1 MSSGGDAQITVGADA
16 SAVERAAAVAKLAW
30 KDVGQ
35 SITSSIGAA
44 AAAVA
49 NDLTRVATAQGQVNF
64 SSQHQ
69 QVREFEA
76 ATARMATATGRDLES
91 VRAQAEAT
99 GIAIGKRPAEVNQWS
114 SEVGRLTYNFQGAE
128 KSIRGFAELAALTG
142 RSVDDYRGLAVELGS
157 VGHVAGDSSHALGV
171 MQAQAEM
178 LGTVGG
184 PAAFMDQIQGL
195 QDTISHFAVKSEAD
209 FLRITAAAAALG
221 KGLNPIA
228 AQRVQQRAL
237 GFISQNV
244 VAHERYLG
252 HRITNDQGQVE
263 NPMQALLELR
273 DKVEKQYGPHRSRTM
288 LASMFGGDFETAAA
302 VMGVKRSDVAA
313 ASGAAPSQAAHEA
326 FGKYMGT
333 DAAARDVAGA
343 ELAKSSRDLL
353 GSSTKLGRAADA
365 LQQFAAHNPISSTF
379 LSTAMGGALSAFMGS
394 FGGSIAKMMGGKG
407 EGGAVGGAIGLLTK
421 GAGAGGM
428 RGALSWLGGGAMAA
442 GAGYAAGTWADET
455 FGLSDRISGTGDH
468 SRIASADAR
477 KDAARDA
484 ALGGRLDAVRR
495 ANAALHGSGLTGAEY
510 HEAQEA
516 TQKVIQG
523 KDALSALQFSHGGG
537 GAMAALV
544 AALHAQNKGM
554 DDAAAQKIAA
564 AMVAALKGD
573 GALKVE
579 VTNASDTPITA
590 ATKHSH
596 STAAGHQHG

>member
-1 MSSGGDAQITVGADA
+1 MGSGGDAQITVGADA

-142 RSVDDYRGLAVELGS
+142 RSVDDYRGLAAELGS

-365 LQQFAAHNPISSTF
+365 LQQFSAHNPVTGTVVS
-379 LSTAMGGALSAFMGS
+379 GAIAGTLGAFMTS
-394 FGGSIAKMMGGKG
+394 FGGSLAKAMGGKG
-407 EGGAVGGAIGLLTK
+407 EGGAVAGVASLLMKGEGAAGMRGVLGKLGVAGLV
-421 GAGAGGM
+421 AGAGVYGINKFDEAEQE
-428 RGALSWLGGGAMAA
+428 REHLHERERDSAA
-442 GAGYAAGTWADET
+442 NS
-455 FGLSDRISGTGDH
+455 GLQNKLI
-468 SRIASADAR
+468 
-477 KDAARDA
+477 
-484 ALGGRLDAVRR
+484 AVRR
-495 ANAALHGSGLTGAEY
+495 ANAALHGSGLTGADY

-544 AALHAQNKGM
+544 ATLHAQNKGM
-554 DDAAAQKIAA
+554 DDSTAQKLAAAI
-564 AMVAALKGD
+564 VGALKGD

-596 STAAGHQHG
+596 SSAAGHQHG

>member
-1 MSSGGDAQITVGADA
+1 MGSGKGDAQITVGADA

-35 SITSSIGAA
+35 SITSSIGGA
-44 AAAVA
+44 AAAVT
-49 NDLTRVATAQGQVNF
+49 NDLARVATAQGQVNF

-76 ATARMATATGRDLES
+76 ASARMAVSTGRDLES

-99 GIAIGKRPAEVNQWS
+99 GLAIGKRPAEVIQWS

-128 KSIRGFAELAALTG
+128 KSIRGFSELAALTG

-184 PAAFMDQIQGL
+184 PAAFADQIAGL

-228 AQRVQQRAL
+228 AQRVQQKAL

-263 NPMQALLELR
+263 NPMQSLLELR
-273 DKVEKQYGPHRSRTM
+273 DKVQKQYGSRSRTM

-313 ASGAAPSQAAHEA
+313 AGGAAPSQAAHDA
-326 FGKYMGT
+326 LGKYLGT
-333 DAAARDVAGA
+333 DAGKRDEAGA
-343 ELAKSSRDLL
+343 ELAKSSRDLM

-365 LQQFAAHNPISSTF
+365 MQQFAAHNPIGSTVVSGAIAGTLSTF
-379 LSTAMGGALSAFMGS
+379 MAS
-394 FGGSIAKMMGGKG
+394 FGGSIAKAMGGKG
-407 EGGAVGGAIGLLTK
+407 EGGAVAGAANLLLKGGGAAGMRGLLGK
-421 GAGAGGM
+421 LGVAGMVAGAGVYGIEKFDEAEQERERLQEHSRDVAANSASQLRSIAIRHTNDALHHLGGLSDAE
-428 RGALSWLGGGAMAA
+428 RGAAINATSKVVAGKDAMAA
-442 GAGYAAGTWADET
+442 
-455 FGLSDRISGTGDH
+455 I
-468 SRIASADAR
+468 
-477 KDAARDA
+477 
-484 ALGGRLDAVRR
+484 
-495 ANAALHGSGLTGAEY
+495 
-510 HEAQEA
+510 
-516 TQKVIQG
+516 
-523 KDALSALQFSHGGG
+523 QFSHGGG
-537 GAMAALV
+537 DAMQALI

-554 DDAAAQKIAA
+554 DDSAAAKIAA
-564 AMVAALKGD
+564 AIVAGLKQSTIQ
-573 GALKVE
+573 
-579 VTNASDTPITA
+579 VTNASDTPVTA
-590 ATKHSH
+590 SVKNSH
-596 STAAGHQHG
+596 SSAAGHQHG